1 MEFNTSRCVKQCD
14 DQFRVVDQ
22 DDIKLCADMCVRG
35 QFIGEDFLCHEC
47 SSVFE
52 NCDVCAPDSITSELL
67 CQSCPQGLNLDF
79 QQ

>member
-1 MEFNTSRCVKQCD
+1 
-14 DQFRVVDQ
+14 
-22 DDIKLCADMCVRG
+22 MCVRG

-79 QQ
+79 